1 MKDYSNY
8 IFKKT
13 EWLLGAIKS
22 LILGITAS
30 RLIYKSFF
38 GMLLIPIIFPIVMQR
53 QKQIQCEKQ
62 KTKLLREFKD
72 GMQSVVV
79 ALQAGYSME
88 NAWKESEKEI
98 TELYGED
105 ALFVSELRRIN
116 AAVDMNQPIEKLL
129 YEFADRSHCEDI
141 RDFAE
146 VFLFAKRSGGD
157 FCKIMQTTIRHI
169 GEKMEVESEIQ
180 TIISAKRMEQ
190 KIMNIMPVM
199 LLGYLNLTASDF
211 LQPLY
216 GNAVGTIIM
225 TGAFLLY
232 ITAVFISEKI
242 MRIKV

>member
-13 EWLLGAIKS
+13 EWLLGIIKS
-22 LILGITAS
+22 LILGMTAS
-30 RLIYKSFF
+30 WLIYKSFF
-38 GMLLIPIIFPIVMQR
+38 GMLLILIIFPIVMQR
-53 QKQIQCEKQ
+53 QKRIQCERQ
-62 KTKLLREFKD
+62 KTELLREFKD

-98 TELYGED
+98 TELYGEE
-105 ALFVSELRRIN
+105 ALLAAELRRIN

-129 YEFADRSHCEDI
+129 YEFAERSHCEDI
-141 RDFAE
+141 HDFAE

-157 FCKIMQTTIRHI
+157 FCKIMQTNIRHI

-216 GNAVGTIIM
+216 GNTMGTMIM